1 MIEPMRTM
9 SNRDADLANYQPL
22 AVIAVVAFVV
32 SSLFVALVVVLTL
45 VGLFTR
51 KPVLEAWL
59 IAAAIVGV
67 LLSVAAKWQIRISEG
82 TRAGQKLSNW
92 ALWLS
97 LMGGL
102 IYLAYYAGSVMSIQA
117 QANRF
122 VNDVWL
128 KAIREKDF
136 ENAFLFTREPRER
149 VGMNM
154 KDIAARFGD
163 ITGPI
168 HSNGL
173 VRIIEKADGKLEIE
187 PRGTIKWQA
196 TPEGYEITTQV
207 LVRTPEGD
215 FDVIIPAIG
224 SDQKGM
230 QSRQW
235 QIKLQ
240 RIGLRPLGISTYGRI
255 MSNLEFDSREFLTDW
270 TQSKLLPFRRPEA
283 YLDTIAAPRDER
295 RKRYHIF
302 LVQGIVSNWLN
313 SVTEPARGLSV
324 AAAFGAN
331 LCIAPNYGE
340 VYFRNMNE
348 VTRGLVQWDESK
360 QKRDESGWKEKQAEQ
375 ILGIGAIQLAEA
387 SVGDNSAAPRIDVTE
402 KEIRASME
410 IKINL
415 PAVAGVVSYRCK
427 GRVYATLD
435 DPKLASELFKM
446 KNEPWTGHAQL
457 EPTSTTKPMLTKYPW
472 RISAVVIDPTRDMTD
487 ERPGGR
493 GPSMSAPPK

>member
-22 AVIAVVAFVV
+22 AVMAVVAFVV

-59 IAAAIVGV
+59 IAAAIIGV
-67 LLSVAAKWQIRISEG
+67 LLSIAAKWQIRISEG

-117 QANRF
+117 QANTF

-128 KAIREKDF
+128 KAIKEKDF

-168 HSNGL
+168 HSNSL
-173 VRIIEKADGKLEIE
+173 VRIIEKADGKVEIE
-187 PRGTIKWQA
+187 RRGTIRWQA

-230 QSRQW
+230 QGRQW

-240 RIGLRPLGISTYGRI
+240 RVGLRPLGISKYGRL
-255 MSNLEFDSREFLTDW
+255 MSNLEFDSKEFLSDW
-270 TQSKLLPFRRPEA
+270 TNSKLLPFRRPEA
-283 YLDTIAAPRDER
+283 YLDTVAAPRDER

-331 LCIAPNYGE
+331 LCISPNYGE
-340 VYFRNMNE
+340 VYFPNMNKT
-348 VTRGLVQWDESK
+348 TRGLVQWDESK
-360 QKRDESGWKEKQAEQ
+360 QQQDKSYKEKQAEQ
-375 ILGIGAIQLAEA
+375 ILGIGAIQLADAE
-387 SVGDNSAAPRIDVTE
+387 NTAAPRIDVTE

-415 PAVAGVVSYRCK
+415 PAVDAVPSYRCK
-427 GRVYATLD
+427 GRVFATLD

-446 KNEPWTGHAQL
+446 KNEPWNGQAQL
-457 EPTSTTKPMLTKYPW
+457 EPASATKPMMTKYPW
-472 RISAVVIDPTRDMTD
+472 RISAVVIDLARDMTD

-493 GPSMSAPPK
+493 VPSMTAPPK